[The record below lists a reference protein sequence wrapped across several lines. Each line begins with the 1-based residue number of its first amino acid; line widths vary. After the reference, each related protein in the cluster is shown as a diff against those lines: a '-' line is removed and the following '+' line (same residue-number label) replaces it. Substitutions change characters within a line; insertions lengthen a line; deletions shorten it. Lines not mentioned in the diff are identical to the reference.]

1 MIQYLSWVGSR
12 SAVGCMLNVL
22 PNASHFWG
30 HLQTSPIF
38 GPHSAIRLAALNGF
52 AQWCNS
58 IDEDSN
64 LIGYSRLL
72 DIMADYVYCSSTN
85 LLNAKGQT
93 DPKVGVLGPR
103 ATNQACC
110 SQWVGTMV
118 QFHRGG

>member
-1 MIQYLSWVGSR
+1 VTVMIQYLSWVGSR

-85 LLNAKGQT
+85 LLNAKGQHQET
-93 DPKVGVLGPR
+93 GEEMIFPDIHYKH
-103 ATNQACC
+103 T
-110 SQWVGTMV
+110 SE
-118 QFHRGG
+118 